1 MIARPDVDA
10 VLRRLL
16 VDLDRPAALDEW
28 RLDRRRET
36 WVAIDPGTGSDYTAT
51 VIVRPTAHQ
60 GAVRVLDKYG
70 RDVQRVA

>member
-28 RLDRRRET
+28 RLDRRR
-36 WVAIDPGTGSDYTAT
+36 ATA
-51 VIVRPTAHQ
+51 RPTAHQ
-60 GAVRVLDKYG
+60 GAVRVQDKHG
-70 RDVQRVA
+70 RDVQRAA